1 MAGEA
6 FRSGITDVICTPHL
20 RDPGEDTAF
29 RARPAMEALRR
40 ALDQQG
46 IGLRLHPGFE
56 LTFPFLVAARGE
68 DLTPYT
74 MGNGTSYLLVEV
86 PHEGWPPF
94 ARELLIE
101 LVESEYIPVL
111 AHPERNE
118 RIQRDPQLLSSLLQV
133 GAVAQGTVAS
143 LVGHFGKRSRRTLL
157 WLMEQGEIS
166 LIGTDA
172 HYHRAGAWDFA
183 ALKALRDPGHEGLG
197 LLTTLNPRL
206 LLEAR
211 PLLPGPRVADG
222 PGPLAALRR
231 LFG

>member
-20 RDPGEDTAF
+20 RDPGEDTAV

-40 ALDQQG
+40 ALDQEG

-56 LTFPFLVAARGE
+56 LTFPFLVATRGE
-68 DLTPYT
+68 DLGPYT
-74 MGNGTSYLLVEV
+74 LGYGTSYVLVEV

-94 ARELLIE
+94 AGEQLAD
-101 LVESEYIPVL
+101 LVEREYIPVL

-118 RIQRDPQLLSSLLQV
+118 RIQRDPELLHSLLRT

-143 LVGHFGKRSRRTLL
+143 LVGHFGKRSRQTLL
-157 WLMEQGEIS
+157 RLMAEGAIS

-172 HYHRAGAWDFA
+172 HFRRAGAWDFEA
-183 ALKALRDPGHEGLG
+183 AKALRDPGDEGVG

-211 PLLPGPRVADG
+211 PLLPGPRVPYGGG
-222 PGPLAALRR
+222 PMASLRR